1 MHEAEDRAGRGLAPL
16 RIREIVA
23 RAMTD
28 SPTQV
33 RLVSRYGRPT
43 IRRAGP
49 RRRVLRDLY
58 FSLLRMPWTRL
69 IPLLFLIYIGI
80 VACFALLYLLD
91 PDAIGGVRP
100 GSVSDVFFFS
110 VETFATIG
118 YGVFVPK
125 SLYGH
130 ILVTIEAF
138 VGMLAVAML
147 AGLAFAKFSRP
158 TARVIFSNRAVIGRL
173 DRQRVLMIRMANG
186 RESNVI
192 DAQVYVTMLRD
203 ERTAEGGVMRRFR
216 DLQLLRS
223 WTPVFALTWLAVHV
237 IDETSPLYDA
247 TPASLAAS
255 NTEIVVTVGGTDVT
269 YAQSVQS
276 QFSYLASEI
285 VWNARF
291 ADVIEDGPDGR
302 RVNYDRLHQ
311 VEPQA

>member
-1 MHEAEDRAGRGLAPL
+1 
-16 RIREIVA
+16 
-23 RAMTD
+23 
-28 SPTQV
+28 
-33 RLVSRYGRPT
+33 VSRDGRPT
-43 IRRAGP
+43 IRRAGAQ
-49 RRRVLRDLY
+49 RRALRDLY
-58 FSLLRMPWTRL
+58 FSLLQMPWTRL

-80 VACFALLYLLD
+80 VAGFTLFYLLD
-91 PDAIGGVRP
+91 RDAIAGVRP
-100 GSVSDVFFFS
+100 GNVSDVFFFS

-118 YGVFVPK
+118 YGAFLPK

-130 ILVTIEAF
+130 IVVTVEAF

-158 TARVIFSNRAVIGRL
+158 SARVIFSNRAVIGQL

-192 DAQVYVTMLRD
+192 DATAYVTLLRD

-237 IDETSPLYDA
+237 IDETSPLHDA

-255 NTEIVVTVGGTDVT
+255 NAEIVITVGGVDVT
-269 YAQSVQS
+269 YAQSVQA

-285 VWNARF
+285 VWDARF

-302 RVNYDRLHQ
+302 RVNYDRLHE
-311 VEPQA
+311 VEHIA